1 FLRGEDTHDVL
12 GEYFNL
18 EPGAPPPNIV
28 FLGVEGLGRAFSG
41 PNAYLGSFTPFLDEL
56 AGQSLYF
63 ENFLASQ
70 GRTFASLPSILGSLP
85 FAVQGFNSFGSRM
98 PKSLTL
104 LSILKRSGYR
114 TRFFCGTRL
123 DFDHQGD
130 FLAQQDID
138 LMVGIGDYDASY
150 YRLPGSDWGYADQ
163 EILRKALLTERHDLH
178 HHRGSPAGGDSTV
191 HPDRPLPCAA
201 HHLLAAPQP
210 PRADPI
216 DLLPPRHRA
225 DAAGVPAASLRA
237 QRAGSGDLGRLRARP
252 GAVAPQCPS
261 LPPQARDHEPRPIR
275 LRDVLSRCGCALR
288 HREGPGPRAGPGRC
302 GPREAACRIRGL
314 SGQECPLSARAP
326 ADPGRRLH

>member
-1 FLRGEDTHDVL
+1 
-12 GEYFNL
+12 

-56 AGQSLYF
+56 AGKSLYF

-85 FAVQGFNSFGSRM
+85 FAEQGFNSFGRGM

-104 LSILKRSGYR
+104 LSIHKRSGYR

-130 FLAQQDID
+130 FLDHPLHGRGAQD
-138 LMVGIGDYDASY
+138 LLRGGGEAP
-150 YRLPGSDWGYADQ
+150 RLPQ
-163 EILRKALLTERHDLH
+163 HDLH

-216 DLLPPRHRA
+216 DLLPPRYRA
-225 DAAGVPAASLRA
+225 DAAGV
-237 QRAGSGDLGRLRARP
+237 
-252 GAVAPQCPS
+252 
-261 LPPQARDHEPRPIR
+261 
-275 LRDVLSRCGCALR
+275 
-288 HREGPGPRAGPGRC
+288 
-302 GPREAACRIRGL
+302 
-314 SGQECPLSARAP
+314 
-326 ADPGRRLH
+326 